1 MRFMKFSIFLVK
13 MSLVGD
19 GTIGMAGRWYVGKSK
34 TFNES
39 YEQILKMAADTI
51 YVLHVKEAYE
61 EYKKHYAHKTSGTA

>member
-13 MSLVGD
+13 MSLVGG

-39 YEQILKMAADTI
+39 YEQILKMAEDTI
-51 YVLHVKEAYE
+51 YHFYVRDAYA
-61 EYKKHYAHKTSGTA
+61 EYKKHYAHKTGGTA